1 MSSISQLEYVVA
13 VYRMGHF
20 GRAAAACHV
29 SQATL
34 SAQIAKLE
42 SELGV
47 ILFDRRAKPIVPTEP
62 GERIL
67 RLAQEVVAAHSRLVA
82 AAGGL
87 HPLTGRVTLGIIPT
101 LASTVVPWFLPAF
114 AASYPDAEL
123 IVVERTTAEIIA
135 GIQGMRLD
143 AGLLV
148 TPLAEPGIEKRV
160 VFYDAFYGYAHE
172 ASTFLRSEE
181 IDVSDVARDDL
192 WLLEDGHCFR
202 NQVVH
207 LCGAH
212 RRSVLGG
219 VRFDAGNF
227 ETLRGLIDRAG
238 GCTLFPESYVRTLP
252 NDVRRR
258 QVRPFRGRV
267 PTREVSVVGHRQHW
281 KGDLL
286 DALAACLRQHAP
298 RYLPR
303 EPENTKIVP
312 ALPDVGG

>member
-13 VYRMGHF
+13 VHRTGHF

-42 SELGV
+42 DELGV

-62 GERIL
+62 GGRIV
-67 RLAQEVVAAHSRLVA
+67 RLAQEVVAAHARLVA
-82 AAGGL
+82 AAGGM

-114 AASYPDAEL
+114 AASYPDVEL
-123 IVVERTTAEIIA
+123 VVVERTTAEIIRE
-135 GIQGMRLD
+135 IQDMRID

-148 TPLAEPGIEKRV
+148 TPLSEPGLEKRV
-160 VFYDAFYGYAHE
+160 VFYDAFYAYAHT
-172 ASTFLRSEE
+172 ASTLLAAEE
-181 IDVSDVARDDL
+181 IEVAAIAGDDL

-212 RRSVLGG
+212 RRRILGG
-219 VRFDAGNF
+219 VRFEAGNF
-227 ETLRGLIDRAG
+227 ETLRGLIDRVG
-238 GCTLFPESYVRTLP
+238 GCTLLPESFASTLP
-252 NDVRRR
+252 TDVRRR
-258 QVRPFRGRV
+258 QVRAFRGIV
-267 PTREVSVVGHRQHW
+267 PTREVSVIGYRQHW
-281 KGDLL
+281 KAELL
-286 DALAACLRQHAP
+286 DALAASLRTHAP

-303 EPENTKIVP
+303 EAENVAIVP
-312 ALPDVGG
+312 V